1 MTPQPTRAEDCERML
16 RILIESPE
24 GGLSLD
30 EIQAVTERQ
39 GDKLSL
45 RTINTILCDLMGRI
59 RHEKVRGPR
68 GAKVTRFSLKTK
80 D

>member
-1 MTPQPTRAEDCERML
+1 MSRQPTRAEDWERML
-16 RILIESPE
+16 RILVEAPA

-30 EIQAVTERQ
+30 EIQAVTARQ

-45 RTINTILCDLMGRI
+45 RTINILLCDLMGQI